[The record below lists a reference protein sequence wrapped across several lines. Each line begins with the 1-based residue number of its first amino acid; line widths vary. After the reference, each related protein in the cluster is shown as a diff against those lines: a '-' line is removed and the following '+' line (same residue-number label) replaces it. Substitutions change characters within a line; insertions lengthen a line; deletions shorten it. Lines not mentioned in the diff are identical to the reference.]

1 MKRVATLQ
9 LSDCFPIGKNSTGK
23 HGRLSEGG
31 RKKYAGV
38 DLIRRTSKQERK
50 RQKEKYRERE
60 RDSKRERERDKEGE
74 RERAPPLPGK

>member
-1 MKRVATLQ
+1 MIKIRRVATLQ

-50 RQKEKYRERE
+50 DRKRNKE
-60 RDSKRERERDKEGE
+60 RDNVTERDIKKE

>member
-31 RKKYAGV
+31 RKKKYAGV

-60 RDSKRERERDKEGE
+60 RERH
-74 RERAPPLPGK
+74 

>member
-50 RQKEKYRERE
+50 RQKEKYR
-60 RDSKRERERDKEGE
+60 
-74 RERAPPLPGK
+74 